1 MTESTR
7 GERIQEAGVVGH
19 SYDADDRLGEPDIYE
34 ALVNPHDERGAGQK
48 KGGAAGPMMMPM
60 GGTGSGSSA
69 GTSTAAGPTGVA
81 AAKGTS
87 AASSGKGSP
96 AGLSRTGSGGL
107 GGLGAGGYAA
117 GGLGAGGLSRAEG
130 AGASLGGLSSGL
142 GGGLSGS
149 ASSWTYPSSG
159 TGAAGLVDPAL
170 NQPGSGGPSV
180 PSGGFTI
187 PSPPTT
193 TIPTPAVPATNHGSV
208 PTPTTPPSIGTPS
221 AGDIKLPGAAGGGG
235 GMPSAPGGAFA
246 STANLGVT
254 TVQASPEML
263 HREAQHWD
271 DTAKEFVATVT
282 DPVGNQSPSSVD
294 FGMMK
299 DAFGSYNDL
308 LIRLKKWSGQAGN
321 EFFAI
326 GDALQSA
333 SGGYSDT
340 ESTNTATARQP
351 KILE

>member
-1 MTESTR
+1 M
-7 GERIQEAGVVGH
+7 A
-19 SYDADDRLGEPDIYE
+19 
-34 ALVNPHDERGAGQK
+34 GAG
-48 KGGAAGPMMMPM
+48 
-60 GGTGSGSSA
+60 
-69 GTSTAAGPTGVA
+69 
-81 AAKGTS
+81 
-87 AASSGKGSP
+87 
-96 AGLSRTGSGGL
+96 
-107 GGLGAGGYAA
+107 
-117 GGLGAGGLSRAEG
+117 
-130 AGASLGGLSSGL
+130 
-142 GGGLSGS
+142 
-149 ASSWTYPSSG
+149 
-159 TGAAGLVDPAL
+159 
-170 NQPGSGGPSV
+170 
-180 PSGGFTI
+180 
-187 PSPPTT
+187 
-193 TIPTPAVPATNHGSV
+193 
-208 PTPTTPPSIGTPS
+208 
-221 AGDIKLPGAAGGGG
+221 
-235 GMPSAPGGAFA
+235 GGAFA

-282 DPVGNQSPSSVD
+282 DPVGNQSPSSAD

-340 ESTNTATARQP
+340 ESTNTATARQS